1 MNEHEAMAA
10 IKTDLLGQAEAFAE
24 QAAKVFRAN
33 EWLEIDITGRDM
45 VVPVKETILD
55 RVRDLVVKLPPI
67 RNGENLTRLEKA
79 RILVEVFRTD
89 EERRPAWHGR
99 LAVIAETV
107 WSVQA
112 TVEPEVQP

>member
-1 MNEHEAMAA
+1 MTEHDAMVA
-10 IKTDLLGQAEAFAE
+10 IKTDLLEQAEAFAE
-24 QAAKVFRAN
+24 HAAKVFRTN

-45 VVPVKETILD
+45 VVPVKETLLD

-67 RNGENLTRLEKA
+67 RDGENLTRLEKA
-79 RILVEVFRTD
+79 RILVEVFRTND
-89 EERRPAWHGR
+89 DNRPAWHGR

-112 TVEPEVQP
+112 TVEPETKL